1 MRPTPREL
9 IIADDHPIFRKGL
22 IQVLRETGEFL
33 IIGEA
38 DDGNAALHLLEQLH
52 PQLAVVDI
60 NMPGMDGLELIRT
73 ARSRGLKTVF
83 VVLTMY
89 RDEEYLRE
97 ALALGVR
104 GYLLKESAGTDLV
117 KCLRT
122 VVSGVPYVSPAF
134 SGFLLSGQGGG
145 KGDTNAVVGIDALSI
160 TERRILRLVA
170 ANRTS
175 KEIADELHISYR
187 TVNNHRAHI
196 CEKLQLEGPHRLL
209 QFAIENKA
217 GL

>member
-1 MRPTPREL
+1 MNQIPREL

-22 IQVLRETGEFL
+22 VQVLQETGEFQ

-38 DDGNAALHLLEQLH
+38 DDGHAALQLLEERK

-60 NMPGMDGLELIRT
+60 NMPGMDGLELIRA
-73 ARSRGLKTVF
+73 ARSRGLKTLF
-83 VVLTMY
+83 IVLTMY

-122 VVSGVPYVSPAF
+122 VVTGVPYVSPAF
-134 SGFLLSGQGGG
+134 SGFLLASQGGG
-145 KGDTNAVVGIDALSI
+145 KEQVDPGVGIEALSV

-170 ANRTS
+170 ANKTS

-209 QFAIENKA
+209 QFAIENRSRI
-217 GL
+217 